1 MGLRHWFRFIRFS
14 HTLFALPFA
23 AVGYTMGLIAVGH
36 FEWRTLLLVLL
47 CMVTNRNAAMA
58 FNRLID
64 LRFDARNPRTA
75 NREIPRR
82 LIHPRAALIFVLV
95 NSLLF
100 IGACAALNEITFIL
114 APIALFT
121 VFVYSYTKRFT
132 WLCHYIL
139 GIGLA
144 LAPIGA
150 FLAVTGYFSV
160 TTIVLGAGVMFW
172 VGGFDIIYALQDE
185 EFDRRH
191 HLYSIP
197 SRFGIQRSIRIA
209 QISHLFTVLCFASYI
224 ALYIPQNWFA
234 FATLLIFAAV
244 LIYQHRKI
252 NLHTHEI
259 DGKFML
265 INSINSLLFGSLLVL
280 ILIVTLF

>member
-23 AVGYTMGLIAVGH
+23 AVGYTMGLIAVGY

-82 LIHPRAALIFVLV
+82 LIHPRAALIFVFV

-100 IGACAALNEITFIL
+100 MGACAALNEITFIL
-114 APIALFT
+114 SPIALFT

-197 SRFGIQRSIRIA
+197 SRFGTQLSIRIA

-252 NLHTHEI
+252 NLHTREI

-280 ILIVTLF
+280 ILVVARF